1 MPRTTASPTSGGSL
15 DAIVMC
21 GIATCRDCRS
31 QSAAFDGV
39 PGGSMTRFTRILWPC
54 VLLLAIAGCGAR
66 EPPAL
71 PGAETP
77 APATG
82 EPAVSVPA
90 AAVVS
95 GLPDFSPLVE
105 AYGPAVVNVTTVAQ
119 REPASTGDPL
129 YDFFQRFGCGAP
141 HGPAPPVRGEGS
153 GFLIS
158 ADGYILTNAHVV
170 DRAREVT
177 VRMTDRREYRARGGG
192 VDLRTD

>member
-1 MPRTTASPTSGGSL
+1 
-15 DAIVMC
+15 
-21 GIATCRDCRS
+21 
-31 QSAAFDGV
+31 
-39 PGGSMTRFTRILWPC
+39 MTRFTRILWPC

-119 REPASTGDPL
+119 HEPASNGAPGLSPGDPL
-129 YDFFQRFGCGAP
+129 YDFFQRFGFRAP
-141 HGPAPPVRGEGS
+141 HGPAPPVRAQ
-153 GFLIS
+153 IRATS
-158 ADGYILTNAHVV
+158 ASLWVID
-170 DRAREVT
+170 DFSPF
-177 VRMTDRREYRARGGG
+177 
-192 VDLRTD
+192 RT